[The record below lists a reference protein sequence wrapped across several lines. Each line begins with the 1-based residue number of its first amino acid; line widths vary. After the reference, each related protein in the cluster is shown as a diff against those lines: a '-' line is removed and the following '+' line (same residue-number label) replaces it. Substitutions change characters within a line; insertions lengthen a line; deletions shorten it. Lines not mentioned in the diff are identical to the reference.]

1 MRRRVDVPGMRSRL
15 AAVVIASV
23 LLVAYV
29 RAPVL
34 PVMVG
39 ATLAYAWLLWRSLA
53 QRRGQKNREPALPQ
67 IKETRPTE
75 AGRNSST
82 TRVRALL

>member
-1 MRRRVDVPGMRSRL
+1 MRLRFDVPGMRSRL

-23 LLVAYV
+23 LLVPYV

-53 QRRGQKNREPALPQ
+53 QR
-67 IKETRPTE
+67 
-75 AGRNSST
+75 
-82 TRVRALL
+82 